1 MWQSKDWHLVC
12 ASLSLGPQTTL
23 ATREPAVS
31 CAIPCGLPQALP
43 CFRAPLWQPLPSRA
57 I

>member
-43 CFRAPLWQPLPSRA
+43 CFRAPLWQPLPSHA